1 MTYRSHNIS
10 ARTHSR
16 PAPWA
21 RLCGVFMSVSAMLCC
36 PSCLQDEHSG
46 YASVP
51 SGTWLYGDTLTLL
64 HPQADSTLIVPVE
77 IAVALRHA
85 NNYEYSNIWL
95 SLTYTGPDSLMTDT
109 IDITLADDFGNWLGQ
124 GMGVSYQ
131 KIDTVLTGVSIDLS
145 RPVKINHI
153 MRTDTLR
160 GIEQVGVVIIDKTT
174 KQ

>member
-1 MTYRSHNIS
+1 MSLAAT
-10 ARTHSR
+10 
-16 PAPWA
+16 
-21 RLCGVFMSVSAMLCC
+21 LCV
-36 PSCLQDEHSG
+36 SCLQDEHSG
-46 YASVP
+46 YATVP
-51 SGTWLYGDTLTLL
+51 SGTWLYGDTLTPLQ
-64 HPQADSTLIVPVE
+64 PQTDSTMVVPAD

-95 SLTYTGPDSLMTDT
+95 SLTYAGPDSLMTDT

-145 RPVKINHI
+145 QPVKINHI

-160 GIEQVGVVIIDKTT
+160 GIEQMGVVIIDKTK